1 MSENPFADLIPKS
14 AGSENPFEDLIPE
27 QAPRKTA
34 GDFLRG
40 DTDFIA
46 SNAYKAA
53 AGMGE
58 AALAFGTGMPAWLV
72 SKAAGLG
79 SMALNITDPEA
90 YKKAK
95 ELEEFVSGFYTYQ
108 PKTDLGQNIVQKTGQ
123 YFMEPAF
130 GLLREMGET
139 PAHDIAT
146 NPLLM
151 AATGGRSA
159 EAEEAIKYGMGTAAE
174 FMGPAGAHRF
184 KAGLQNV
191 SPAEAA
197 LAGQRSRYAGMT
209 AAEKEAAYRQ
219 RLQDEL
225 GLTPE
230 QAEDVALKYPLVP
243 RQKTIEMPFDP
254 QKAEGV
260 KKRLEKEKEIGYNT
274 RDEEIQGRK
283 SNVSE
288 PTAGV
293 REGRQGELGFDT
305 PAAEAPAE
313 PKITTPYSF
322 RPPNVVS
329 EKISDYRTH
338 TTKIESSQDVAEIA
352 AANIGRKAQEN
363 LIIVTTDAE
372 GKPLAVHRHTVGLKG
387 TSLAD
392 PGEIVGLALNTPGA
406 KRIYLAHN
414 HPAGNA
420 KLSQADKN
428 LHAAV
433 KNLLEMTGIEAG
445 DMIAVSSKEYAGMN
459 SHGKLAKPEPT
470 GNIPFLE
477 RVYTDVGEGPIIDSV
492 RKVKD
497 FANEQMPDGGI
508 VMLNNQL
515 RPTAILKVKDYG
527 ALRGDVANE
536 FLKLAD
542 KTNGTSFAVI
552 SEKALS
558 QTELQNIQRMA
569 NASQM
574 RVVDIIHNKKSA
586 LESGDLHTVG
596 SSDVFF
602 FANPLTP
609 VIKGIGN
616 MIARVLDNKLAPNMP
631 GAIRGTGE
639 GFGHTFT
646 RTVQDRLLALKE
658 WEKGLGDIP
667 KKLSAYFTEERMHG
681 KIADQIEAFNRG
693 YVEPFTQKMANVG
706 KKYGTTL
713 DEFDLYL
720 KAKYAPTRNDIITK
734 RNPDLAAKGPGSG
747 MSNAEAKAILDAID
761 QRPGLRQAF
770 EDLAKVIYD
779 VQDMK
784 LKLIEKY
791 GLESKEVIADMKAQ
805 HGKYYV
811 PLKGKV
817 GVTTPMSAGGTFNVR
832 HAGLKAAIGR
842 LSPSENSIIHTFN
855 DLEATIRRVH
865 NNEVTRAFVK
875 LAEDYNAKDVEVN
888 KVQLK
893 QKYNSDTGVVETY
906 NAPVWAPEEN
916 TLGMI
921 RMKKDPKTGK
931 DVAEH
936 VFVRINNN
944 PLLVRALKNEQ
955 IPFGM
960 ADQAIATVGKVTRL
974 IASLVTKWS
983 PEFAVTNQLRD
994 LGDALQ
1000 GLTSEHR
1007 ASIAKSAAK
1016 KVPSSVKEMYRYF
1029 RGEKVDPYT
1038 AEFVQNGGT
1047 VGFYSGKDYTTRAR
1061 EIEGAI
1067 RRESATGMK
1076 GLSSRTAKSIFDLI
1090 GDVTGAGENGTRLA
1104 VYRALRESGLGVE
1117 EAVSYAKNVT
1127 VNFNRHGEHRWIS
1140 QLYMFANP
1148 GIQGIKRFKDVAT
1161 TKKGMAIMGGI
1172 TATALAM
1179 NEANRVIAGEDESG
1193 TNNFAK
1199 LSPWERSRNIILMN
1213 PANGKPLLK
1222 IPLGF
1227 YARLPFAAANAV
1239 SDIAHGEKEP
1249 LDTATDIF
1257 GTALDAFSPL
1267 GSGGVVQSV
1276 FPTVSRPAVDI
1287 LSNKNAFGQPIY
1299 PEQTFGADKPD
1310 SQRAFKSV
1318 SPVARGIAEGLNTAT
1333 GGSQWEPG
1341 LVDVSPETIEYVTK
1355 FFTGGP
1361 GKNFNQIV
1369 TLVSRFYEEG
1379 GDIGS
1384 WWEKTSAQDIPIVG
1398 RVTGARTDYYEQ
1410 QKFHETSK
1418 AAEQKAA
1425 EWKGRRDLEKDF
1437 EKFDEG
1443 HGETAWLGKQVTKY
1457 RNRLADINRDLDAIK
1472 EDSTYS
1478 AAEKREIIKQYED
1491 EKKDLM
1497 REYIRAY
1504 NDAKRTDKQARKGQP
1519 GIFDQV
1525 LGNRPG
1531 GI

>member
-1 MSENPFADLIPKS
+1 
-14 AGSENPFEDLIPE
+14 
-27 QAPRKTA
+27 
-34 GDFLRG
+34 
-40 DTDFIA
+40 
-46 SNAYKAA
+46 
-53 AGMGE
+53 
-58 AALAFGTGMPAWLV
+58 
-72 SKAAGLG
+72 
-79 SMALNITDPEA
+79 
-90 YKKAK
+90 
-95 ELEEFVSGFYTYQ
+95 
-108 PKTDLGQNIVQKTGQ
+108 
-123 YFMEPAF
+123 
-130 GLLREMGET
+130 
-139 PAHDIAT
+139 
-146 NPLLM
+146 
-151 AATGGRSA
+151 
-159 EAEEAIKYGMGTAAE
+159 
-174 FMGPAGAHRF
+174 
-184 KAGLQNV
+184 
-191 SPAEAA
+191 
-197 LAGQRSRYAGMT
+197 
-209 AAEKEAAYRQ
+209 
-219 RLQDEL
+219 
-225 GLTPE
+225 
-230 QAEDVALKYPLVP
+230 
-243 RQKTIEMPFDP
+243 
-254 QKAEGV
+254 
-260 KKRLEKEKEIGYNT
+260 
-274 RDEEIQGRK
+274 
-283 SNVSE
+283 
-288 PTAGV
+288 
-293 REGRQGELGFDT
+293 
-305 PAAEAPAE
+305 
-313 PKITTPYSF
+313 
-322 RPPNVVS
+322 
-329 EKISDYRTH
+329 
-338 TTKIESSQDVAEIA
+338 
-352 AANIGRKAQEN
+352 
-363 LIIVTTDAE
+363 
-372 GKPLAVHRHTVGLKG
+372 
-387 TSLAD
+387 
-392 PGEIVGLALNTPGA
+392 
-406 KRIYLAHN
+406 
-414 HPAGNA
+414 
-420 KLSQADKN
+420 
-428 LHAAV
+428 
-433 KNLLEMTGIEAG
+433 
-445 DMIAVSSKEYAGMN
+445 
-459 SHGKLAKPEPT
+459 
-470 GNIPFLE
+470 
-477 RVYTDVGEGPIIDSV
+477 
-492 RKVKD
+492 
-497 FANEQMPDGGI
+497 
-508 VMLNNQL
+508 
-515 RPTAILKVKDYG
+515 
-527 ALRGDVANE
+527 
-536 FLKLAD
+536 
-542 KTNGTSFAVI
+542 
-552 SEKALS
+552 
-558 QTELQNIQRMA
+558 
-569 NASQM
+569 
-574 RVVDIIHNKKSA
+574 
-586 LESGDLHTVG
+586 
-596 SSDVFF
+596 
-602 FANPLTP
+602 
-609 VIKGIGN
+609 
-616 MIARVLDNKLAPNMP
+616 
-631 GAIRGTGE
+631 
-639 GFGHTFT
+639 
-646 RTVQDRLLALKE
+646 
-658 WEKGLGDIP
+658 
-667 KKLSAYFTEERMHG
+667 
-681 KIADQIEAFNRG
+681 
-693 YVEPFTQKMANVG
+693 
-706 KKYGTTL
+706 
-713 DEFDLYL
+713 
-720 KAKYAPTRNDIITK
+720 
-734 RNPDLAAKGPGSG
+734 
-747 MSNAEAKAILDAID
+747 
-761 QRPGLRQAF
+761 
-770 EDLAKVIYD
+770 
-779 VQDMK
+779 
-784 LKLIEKY
+784 
-791 GLESKEVIADMKAQ
+791 
-805 HGKYYV
+805 
-811 PLKGKV
+811 
-817 GVTTPMSAGGTFNVR
+817 MSAGGTFNVR